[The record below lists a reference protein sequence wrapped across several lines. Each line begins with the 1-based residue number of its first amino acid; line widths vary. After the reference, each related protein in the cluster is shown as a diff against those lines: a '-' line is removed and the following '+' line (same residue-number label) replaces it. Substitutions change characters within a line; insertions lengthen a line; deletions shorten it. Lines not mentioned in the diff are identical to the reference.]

1 MSSVVYS
8 KLLVNWQYIPYKCAP
23 WLIIAKTKKYK
34 IQKVKNKHEV
44 WFIKDTVKL
53 RLVTSL
59 RFSPDLGPDSTKL
72 VPFCPYAL
80 QIFIVFPNNS

>member
-72 VPFCPYAL
+72 VPFLSLCSSN
-80 QIFIVFPNNS
+80 FHSFPK